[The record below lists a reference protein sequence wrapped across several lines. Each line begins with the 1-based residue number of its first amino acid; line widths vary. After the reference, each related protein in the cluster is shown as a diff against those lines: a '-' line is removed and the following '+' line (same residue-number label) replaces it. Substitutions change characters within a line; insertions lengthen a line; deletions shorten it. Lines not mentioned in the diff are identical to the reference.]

1 MFLALHVLVKQYIC
15 TLGQKYCC
23 EHYCPREVPLYGL
36 KKSYP
41 IPRWSF
47 WFPLLLWRM
56 ELNLAL
62 HLALFCGHFWHG
74 GECWACLVLS
84 IACRLVEDLA
94 LDVSRSWGTYPA
106 YGSLALRVHW
116 SALSSSSSF
125 SCFLFSLKGPMT
137 SGKVSMRIHYSEC
150 LLAGSGRCPVS
161 NPSPNFLM
169 VCWFHAKLQHCPLV
183 LKGMI
188 FDPPLL
194 SGRPEWL
201 ISTGTDHHNNN
212 NNNSLSFILSLSLS
226 LSLPLTLSFLTF
238 TPSPP
243 FLYHTVSLSCMHEPF
258 IVWIG
263 LITQKRKQ

>member
-1 MFLALHVLVKQYIC
+1 
-15 TLGQKYCC
+15 
-23 EHYCPREVPLYGL
+23 
-36 KKSYP
+36 
-41 IPRWSF
+41 
-47 WFPLLLWRM
+47 M
-56 ELNLAL
+56 ELKLVLNLG
-62 HLALFCGHFWHG
+62 LFCGHFWHG

-183 LKGMI
+183 IKGMI

-212 NNNSLSFILSLSLS
+212 NNNKKRTGHHF
-226 LSLPLTLSFLTF
+226 
-238 TPSPP
+238 PSQ
-243 FLYHTVSLSCMHEPF
+243 V
-258 IVWIG
+258 
-263 LITQKRKQ
+263 

>member
-1 MFLALHVLVKQYIC
+1 MLVLQYPC
-15 TLGQKYCC
+15 TLRQKYCC
-23 EHYCPREVPLYGL
+23 DHHCPREVPLCGL

-41 IPRWSF
+41 IPQWSF

-137 SGKVSMRIHYSEC
+137 SGKVSMRNHYSEC
-150 LLAGSGRCPVS
+150 LLVGSGWCPVS
-161 NPSPNFLM
+161 NPSPNFLT

-183 LKGMI
+183 IKGMI

-212 NNNSLSFILSLSLS
+212 NNNNKWMNNFDDEDTGWCHWWISKNNRVSDDFLMRGKLQSF
-226 LSLPLTLSFLTF
+226 SF
-238 TPSPP
+238 
-243 FLYHTVSLSCMHEPF
+243 
-258 IVWIG
+258 
-263 LITQKRKQ
+263 